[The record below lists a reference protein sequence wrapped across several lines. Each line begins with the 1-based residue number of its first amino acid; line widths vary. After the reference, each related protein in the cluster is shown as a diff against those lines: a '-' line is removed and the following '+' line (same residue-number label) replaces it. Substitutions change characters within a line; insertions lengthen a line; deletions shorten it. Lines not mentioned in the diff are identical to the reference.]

1 MVNFFWKVAR
11 LSRDTE
17 LRVGDFGRSVK
28 RRKVFFE
35 DLEEGSRVLFG
46 ETVLE
51 GILKKGFPGVS
62 RDGVS
67 FHARDIL
74 AQFSAVCFSSFAC
87 L

>member
-35 DLEEGSRVLFG
+35 SLEEGSHVWRKLFWK
-46 ETVLE
+46 

-62 RDGVS
+62 RDGLS
-67 FHARDIL
+67 FHARDTL
-74 AQFSAVCFSSFAC
+74 AQFSAVCFPVLLVC
-87 L
+87 E